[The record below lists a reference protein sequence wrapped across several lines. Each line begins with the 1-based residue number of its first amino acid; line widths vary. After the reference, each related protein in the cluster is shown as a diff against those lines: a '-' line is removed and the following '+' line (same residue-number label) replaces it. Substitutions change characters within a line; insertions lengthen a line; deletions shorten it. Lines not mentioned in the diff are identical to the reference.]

1 MNKLAILIPNYNGA
15 KFILNTIG
23 FYKSFF
29 PSSQIIVVD
38 DSSTDN
44 SVEILKSLDIILIQ
58 KNSNGGFA
66 SSVNVGLNYLLKTD
80 FKYILV
86 SNSDVVLTHN
96 SSDEIKKSISL
107 FECNSKLGVLGFIE
121 SDINNVKTRIGSD
134 ISGFLFCL
142 TLEVVKNI
150 GFLDERF
157 FMYGEEQDYFRRVL
171 RGNFEI
177 LQTNIYVGH
186 SVEGSGKSKL
196 RNSWLSIRNSIF
208 LEAKDFNL
216 FQTLK
221 KIAVLFL
228 LINKIYKPKAV
239 NDPSLNRIYRPGIFL
254 GNIFLISAI
263 FWNIFAIFKP
273 RTSFNEP

>member
-1 MNKLAILIPNYNGA
+1 MNKLAIIIPNYNGA
-15 KFILNTIG
+15 KFILNTIS

-29 PSSQIIVVD
+29 PSSKIIVVD
-38 DSSTDN
+38 DASTDN
-44 SVEILKSLDIILIQ
+44 SVEILKNADITLIP
-58 KNSNGGFA
+58 KKFNGGFA
-66 SSVNVGLNYLLKTD
+66 SSVNVGFNFLIKSD

-86 SNSDVVLTHN
+86 SNSDVVLDLN
-96 SSDEIKKSISL
+96 SSNEIKKSISL
-107 FECNSKLGVLGFIE
+107 FECNPKLGVLGFIE
-121 SDINNVKTRIGSD
+121 SNTVDTKTRTGSD

-142 TLEVVKNI
+142 TLDVVKNI

-157 FMYGEEQDYFRRVL
+157 FMYGEEQDYFRRVIN
-171 RGNFEI
+171 GNFDI
-177 LQTNIYVGH
+177 LQTNIHVGH

-196 RNSWLSIRNSIF
+196 KNSWLSIRNSIF

-221 KIAVLFL
+221 KIVILFL

-239 NDPSLNRIYRPGIFL
+239 NDPSLNRIYRPGILL